1 MSNSND
7 EYWSVNG
14 VSLNQYAWAVKTFG
28 GSPRGL
34 PLLRGSNFQVGYIP
48 GQLWRPKFPDS
59 RVVTLEM
66 WTAAIDPVTDQPSAN
81 WRLQFNDNLKTLQ
94 RLFYNR
100 QQQLSLTRQWYY
112 TDPVSIQFPT
122 GVPTMVKATAL
133 AEIAGNMLPNMT
145 GRSRAD
151 LSVDLLLADPYF
163 YGDPIT
169 SVFGRNSTTTVTN
182 PGDDE
187 AAFNSMSVTLY
198 GPLQY
203 PRLVNVT
210 PNPDVWFQFNTVIA
224 PGDHITFD
232 MQNFIA
238 SRASDGAN
246 LSGIVTHSGTKRW
259 MTLWPG
265 ANSLTLT
272 SQSNA
277 DTGNGSISFVPPYV

>member
-1 MSNSND
+1 MSNSSD

-34 PLLRGSNFQVGYIP
+34 PLLRGDNIQVAYTP
-48 GQLWRPKFPDS
+48 GRRWRKKYPDS

-66 WTAAIDPVTDQPSAN
+66 WTAAIDPVTDQPAPN

-94 RLFYNR
+94 KLFYNI
-100 QQQLSLTRQWYY
+100 QGEISLTRQWYY
-112 TDPVSIQFPT
+112 TDPVSYAFPS
-122 GVPTMVKATAL
+122 GVPTMVKATAN
-133 AEIAGNMLPNMT
+133 AEIAGDMLPNMT

-151 LSVDLLLADPYF
+151 LSVDLMLTDPYF
-163 YGDPIT
+163 YGDQIT
-169 SVFGRNSTTTVTN
+169 TSFGLNTPVTCTN

-187 AAFNSMSVTLY
+187 AAFNSVSMILY

-203 PRLVNVT
+203 PRVT
-210 PNPDVWFQFNTVIA
+210 NSSTSPQTWLQFNTVIA
-224 PGDHITFD
+224 PGDYITLD
-232 MQNFIA
+232 IENFTA
-238 SRASDGAN
+238 YRASDGAN
-246 LSGIVTHSGTKRW
+246 LTGSVTHSGSRRW
-259 MTLWPG
+259 MTVWPG

-277 DTGNGSISFVPPYV
+277 DTGTGSISFLPPYV